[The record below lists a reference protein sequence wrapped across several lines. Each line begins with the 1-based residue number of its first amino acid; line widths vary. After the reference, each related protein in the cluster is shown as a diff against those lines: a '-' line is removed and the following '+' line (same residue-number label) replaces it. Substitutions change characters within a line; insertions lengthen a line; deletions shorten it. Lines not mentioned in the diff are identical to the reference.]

1 MKSLFKVVSQTD
13 PVTINTQNGT
23 TQKTTIVL
31 QEFGGEYEN
40 SYVASLLG
48 NQAKFYAGD
57 IVWASLRF
65 SAREYNGSS
74 YQDITIQDIVSFTQ
88 H

>member
-31 QEFGGEYEN
+31 QEFGGKYEN

-48 NQAKFYAGD
+48 NPAKFYAGD

>member
-31 QEFGGEYEN
+31 QEFGGKYEN

-48 NQAKFYAGD
+48 NQVKFYAGD

-74 YQDITIQDIVSFTQ
+74 YQDITSQDIVSFTQ

>member
-1 MKSLFKVVSQTD
+1 MKTFFKVVSQSE
-13 PVTINTQNGT
+13 PVSINTQNGQM
-23 TQKTTIVL
+23 QKSTIVL
-31 QEFGGEYEN
+31 QEIGGKYED

-48 NQAKFYAGD
+48 NQVKFYPGD
-57 IVWASLRF
+57 YVWAALRF

-74 YQDITIQDIVSFTQ
+74 YQDITIQDIVSFSS

>member
-31 QEFGGEYEN
+31 QEFGGKYEN

-48 NQAKFYAGD
+48 NQVKFYSGD

>member
-1 MKSLFKVVSQTD
+1 MKSLFNVVSQTD

-31 QEFGGEYEN
+31 QEFGGKYEN

-48 NQAKFYAGD
+48 NQVKFYAGD

>member
-31 QEFGGEYEN
+31 QEFGGKYEN
-40 SYVASLLG
+40 SYVASLFG

>member
-23 TQKTTIVL
+23 TQKTAIVL
-31 QEFGGEYEN
+31 QEFGGKYEN

>member
-31 QEFGGEYEN
+31 QEFGGKYEN

-74 YQDITIQDIVSFTQ
+74 YQDITIQDIVSFSQ

>member
-31 QEFGGEYEN
+31 QEFGGKYDN

-48 NQAKFYAGD
+48 NQVKFYAGD

-74 YQDITIQDIVSFTQ
+74 YQDITIQDIVSFSQ

>member
-31 QEFGGEYEN
+31 QEFGGKYEN

-88 H
+88 

>member
-31 QEFGGEYEN
+31 QEFGSKYEN

>member
-23 TQKTTIVL
+23 TQKSTIVL
-31 QEFGGEYEN
+31 QEFGGKYEN
-40 SYVASLLG
+40 SYVASLIG
-48 NQAKFYAGD
+48 NQVKCYAGD

-65 SAREYNGSS
+65 SVREYNGSS
-74 YQDITIQDIVSFTQ
+74 YQDITIQEIIPFTQ